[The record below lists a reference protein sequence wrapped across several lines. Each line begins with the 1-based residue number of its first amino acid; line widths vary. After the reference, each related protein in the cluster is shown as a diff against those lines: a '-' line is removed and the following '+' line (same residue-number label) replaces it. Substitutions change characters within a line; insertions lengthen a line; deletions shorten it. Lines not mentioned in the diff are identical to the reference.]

1 MKQSEVLH
9 FAIDVLERLEIPY
22 ALVGSF
28 ASGAYGE
35 PRFTHDIDIL
45 VDLKRNQ
52 VDGLCDSFPADEFY
66 ISRPTVKEAVYRR
79 RPFNVI
85 HTPSANKLDF
95 MLSRDDDWGRS
106 QIARRRQI
114 EVVDGCHAFVAS
126 PEDVILGKLLYYRE
140 GGSEKHLRDITGILI
155 VSVESVDRDYV
166 RQFAEQLQVSDV
178 WDAILD
184 RLDASDRQ

>member
-9 FAIDVLERLEIPY
+9 FAVEVLERLEIPY

-52 VDGLCDSFPADEFY
+52 VDALCDSFPADEFY

-95 MLSRDDDWGRS
+95 MLSRDDNWGRS

-126 PEDVILGKLLYYRE
+126 PEDVILGKLVYYRE
-140 GGSEKHLRDITGILI
+140 GGSEKHLRDITGILK
-155 VSVESVDRDYV
+155 VNVESVDREYV
-166 RQFAEQLQVSDV
+166 RKFAEHLQVSDA

-184 RLDASDRQ
+184 RLNASDRQ